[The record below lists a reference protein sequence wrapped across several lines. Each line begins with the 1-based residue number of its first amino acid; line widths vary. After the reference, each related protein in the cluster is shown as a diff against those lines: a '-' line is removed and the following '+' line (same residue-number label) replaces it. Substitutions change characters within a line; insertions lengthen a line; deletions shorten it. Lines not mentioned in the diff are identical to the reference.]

1 FMPRLDFCCFGKGE
15 TKPMKSFLK
24 RLAGTIPVLL
34 GVVLLIFIMLR
45 IIPGNAAVVLMGEH
59 IDPETVA
66 RLTANMGLD
75 DPLFVQFFRYI
86 ANALRGDLGI
96 SYRYDR
102 PVAAMIAEAFPY
114 TLQLALLAALFAWAL
129 GLAAG
134 VAAAIRKDRLLDR
147 LF

>member
-1 FMPRLDFCCFGKGE
+1 
-15 TKPMKSFLK
+15 MKSFLK

-102 PVAAMIAEAFPY
+102 PVAAMIA
-114 TLQLALLAALFAWAL
+114 
-129 GLAAG
+129 
-134 VAAAIRKDRLLDR
+134 
-147 LF
+147 